1 MDKRGFDIDWFYG
14 THGHR
19 LRFGRLDS
27 SKSLKFPDGQEIMDE
42 TSHGTASIQNNGQGF
57 SLEKAKKVIL
67 LLNGRSEFLEKY
79 EEVALE
85 LSSRGYLVLSFDWR
99 GQGLSVRE
107 LENRQ
112 KGYVKTFDD
121 YLGDLDVFY
130 REIVK
135 PLSLPVT
142 VLAHSMGGHLALR
155 LMHDNPSFVDRA
167 VLVSPMID
175 IVTSPFPT
183 LVARKVANIACAA
196 GFGESYVFG
205 SSNYV
210 PGKEP
215 FENNRL
221 THDREQFYNVEK
233 LIAANPDLALGDV
246 TYAWLKATFDS
257 IDLLNSKQY
266 ARDIGT
272 RVLLISAGQDRVVSV
287 NAHRRMA
294 KILPDCE
301 FVSIPHARHEILHE
315 TREVRDLFWNYFDS
329 FTSQGSK
336 GR

>member
-1 MDKRGFDIDWFYG
+1 MGRKGFDIGWFYG

-19 LRFGRLDS
+19 LRFGRLDIS
-27 SKSLKFPDGQEIMDE
+27 QSLHDQ
-42 TSHGTASIQNNGQGF
+42 AGQGIENGINHEIAPAQNKGQVF
-57 SLEKAKKVIL
+57 SIKKPKKVLL

-85 LSSRGYLVLSFDWR
+85 LSSRGYLVLSLDWR

-112 KGYVKTFDD
+112 KGYVKTYDD
-121 YLGDLDVFY
+121 YLGDLGIFY

-135 PLSLPVT
+135 SLSLPVT

-155 LMHDNPSFVDRA
+155 FMHDNPSFIDRA

-183 LVARKVANIACAA
+183 IVARKIATLACAA

-221 THDREQFYNVEK
+221 THDQEQFYSVDK
-233 LIAANPDLALGDV
+233 LITATPDLALGDV

-257 IDLLNSKQY
+257 IDLLNSGQY
-266 ARDIGT
+266 ARDIKT
-272 RVLLISAGQDRVVSV
+272 RMLLISAGQDRVVSV
-287 NAHRRMA
+287 EAQHRMA
-294 KILPDCE
+294 KNLPNCE
-301 FVSIPHARHEILHE
+301 FVSIPDARHEILHE
-315 TREVRDLFWNYFDS
+315 TKEVRGLFWSYFDLF
-329 FTSQGSK
+329 T
-336 GR
+336 R

>member
-1 MDKRGFDIDWFYG
+1 MAGMGRKGFDIDWFYG

-19 LRFGRLDS
+19 LRFARLDS
-27 SKSLKFPDGQEIMDE
+27 SQSLDGTDGQ
-42 TSHGTASIQNNGQGF
+42 GL

-121 YLGDLDVFY
+121 YLGDLDIFY

-155 LMHDNPSFVDRA
+155 FMHNNPSFVDRA

-221 THDREQFYNVEK
+221 THDLEQFNNVEK
-233 LIAANPDLALGDV
+233 LISANPDLALGDV

-257 IDLLNSKQY
+257 IDLLNSRQY
-266 ARDIGT
+266 ARDIKT
-272 RVLLISAGQDRVVSV
+272 RILLISGGQDRVVSV
-287 NAHRRMA
+287 KAQRRMA

-301 FVSIPHARHEILHE
+301 FISIPDARHEILHE
-315 TREVRDLFWNYFDS
+315 TREVRGLFWSYFDFFS
-329 FTSQGSK
+329 I
-336 GR
+336 

>member
-1 MDKRGFDIDWFYG
+1 VRIDSWEKGESLKDISRKGFDVGWFYG

-19 LRFGRLDS
+19 LRFGRVDS
-27 SKSLKFPDGQEIMDE
+27 SQSF
-42 TSHGTASIQNNGQGF
+42 NGLVERG
-57 SLEKAKKVIL
+57 VVL

-112 KGYVKTFDD
+112 KGYVKTYDD
-121 YLGDLDVFY
+121 YLGDLDIFY

-155 LMHDNPSFVDRA
+155 FMHDNPSSVERA

-183 LVARKVANIACAA
+183 IAAKKIANIACSA

-233 LIAANPDLALGDV
+233 LIAATPDLALGDV

-257 IDLLNSKQY
+257 IHLLNLRKY
-266 ARDIGT
+266 ARNIKT
-272 RVLLISAGQDRVVSV
+272 PVLLISAGQDRVVSV
-287 NAHRRMA
+287 EAQRRMA
-294 KILPDCE
+294 KILPSCE
-301 FVSIPHARHEILHE
+301 FVSIPDARHEILHE
-315 TREVRDLFWNYFDS
+315 TKEVRGLFWSYFDS
-329 FTSQGSK
+329 FAS
-336 GR
+336 R